1 MNKEVARLIN
11 DFKDE
16 IRNEWKQTKEA
27 LEGGI
32 RSEERNLRA
41 EIDEM
46 KRSMD
51 FFSKTLDDTNEKLV
65 ATLAENNALKK
76 ENCVLQHKVS
86 SLEKKL
92 ADCQSGLLQSEQYS
106 RNRNL
111 EIKGVTEKP
120 NENLVEV
127 LQKIGEVV
135 GETVTAEDI
144 DVCHRVRTKQAG
156 QTNIIVQFQRRDK
169 RDQLLQ
175 KSRKKRLTN
184 PSLGLP
190 TESPVFVNEHL
201 CPEVKKMLGMAIARK
216 REHSWKFVWTKNGT
230 IHARRTETSPVVRIM
245 RESDLNKIT
254 NT

>member
-1 MNKEVARLIN
+1 MLSVVTNTNKEVARLIN

-16 IRNEWKQTKEA
+16 IRNEWKQMKEA
-27 LEGGI
+27 LERGI

-46 KRSMD
+46 KKSMD

-65 ATLAENNALKK
+65 ATFAENNALKK
-76 ENCVLQHKVS
+76 ENCLLQHKVS

-92 ADCQSGLLQSEQYS
+92 ADCQSGLLQPEQYS

-135 GETVTAEDI
+135 GET
-144 DVCHRVRTKQAG
+144 
-156 QTNIIVQFQRRDK
+156 
-169 RDQLLQ
+169 
-175 KSRKKRLTN
+175 
-184 PSLGLP
+184 
-190 TESPVFVNEHL
+190 
-201 CPEVKKMLGMAIARK
+201 
-216 REHSWKFVWTKNGT
+216 
-230 IHARRTETSPVVRIM
+230 
-245 RESDLNKIT
+245 
-254 NT
+254 